1 MGCRYILLLGEPA
14 AESRRESSVIP
25 EQLRAMGMQER
36 HSCAGAVLYASAGT
50 PTLRVPGGGIVIG
63 HLFRP
68 DGMPLHEQSAALAS
82 LDANDAGRWLARN
95 CWGEYL
101 LVQPDRDDGPGPCIT
116 RDPSGGVGCV
126 HSIPGATGFAT
137 SDISIAERL
146 GLFER
151 RVDRDFITHFLAY
164 PYVKSARTGL
174 SGIRELLPGCTLHV
188 HGGDAMTS
196 RTWCPWEF
204 VDPARR
210 QRDIGEAAVELRNVV
225 ERTVTAW
232 AGVDG
237 AALVELS
244 GGLDSSIVATCLK
257 GTSARIHCV
266 TLLPALPGADERI
279 YARPVAETL
288 GSELSC
294 ERLDV
299 DSAKFDAPVPPW
311 CMTPGIAPLQH
322 AVDGIME
329 GVAVREGFNSLYSGG
344 GGDAVFGFL
353 GGAAPAAD
361 AFRERGVRAGI
372 RTASQLS
379 ELHQCTF
386 WLAARLALRKLAK
399 SDGPYRP
406 ADGSLLDP
414 SAVPDAPEPH
424 PWWESPATAL
434 PGDLERIEGLA
445 GTQLFRDAVPRAM
458 QRWLRM
464 PLLSQPVME
473 ACLSIPSWM
482 WMDGGR
488 NRAVARLAFS
498 DLLPS
503 IVLHRRSKGNFS
515 QYNGAVYRRNKQAM
529 QAFLMDGELRSMNL
543 LDTDALQ
550 SFFGR
555 PLGPRDQS
563 YMRIVD
569 LCRAENWI
577 RHQS

>member
-14 AESRRESSVIP
+14 ADSRDETSVIP
-25 EQLRAMGMQER
+25 GQLRAMGMQER
-36 HSCAGAVLYASAGT
+36 HSCAGATLYASPGT

-101 LVQPDRDDGPGPCIT
+101 LVQPARDNGLGPCIT
-116 RDPSGGVGCV
+116 RDPSGGVACV
-126 HSIPGATGFAT
+126 HSIRDAAGFAT

-151 RVDRDFITHFLAY
+151 RVDRDFIAQFLAY
-164 PYVKSARTGL
+164 PYMKSARTGL

-188 HGGDAMTS
+188 HRGDATTS
-196 RTWCPWEF
+196 RTWSPWDF
-204 VDPARR
+204 VAPARR
-210 QRDIGEAAVELRNVV
+210 QRDIVEAASGLRDVI
-225 ERTVTAW
+225 ERTVGAW

-237 AALVELS
+237 TALVELS
-244 GGLDSSIVATCLK
+244 GGLDSSIVAACLQGK
-257 GTSARIHCV
+257 AARIHCA
-266 TLLPALPGADERI
+266 TLIPALPGADERM
-279 YARPVAETL
+279 YAAPVARSL
-288 GSELSC
+288 GAELSC
-294 ERLDV
+294 EPLDV
-299 DSAKFDAPVPPW
+299 DNARFDAPVPPW
-311 CMTPGIAPLQH
+311 CVTPGIAPLQH

-329 GVAVREGFNSLYSGG
+329 GVAAREGFDSLYSGG
-344 GGDAVFGFL
+344 GGDTVFGFL

-361 AFRERGVRAGI
+361 AFRERGVLAGLRAVD
-372 RTASQLS
+372 QLS

-399 SDGPYRP
+399 TGAPRRP

-414 SAVPDAPEPH
+414 SVVPDASEPH
-424 PWWESPATAL
+424 PWREPPCPAL

-458 QRWLRM
+458 RRCLRL

-473 ACLSIPSWM
+473 TCLSIPSWM
-482 WMDGGR
+482 WIDGGR
-488 NRAVARLAFS
+488 NRAVARMAFS
-498 DLLPS
+498 DALPS
-503 IVLHRRSKGNFS
+503 IVLQRRSKGDFA
-515 QYNGAVYRRNKQAM
+515 QYNGAVYRRNKDAM
-529 QAFLMDGELRSMNL
+529 RRFLMDGELRAMNL
-543 LDTDALQ
+543 LDTNVLDT
-550 SFFGR
+550 FFDR

-563 YMRIVD
+563 YMRVVD